1 MSAIARYFMSK
12 GLVVAGYDKT
22 PSDLTHQLEKEGMLI
37 HYEES
42 VDDIPRA
49 CTNPLTTLVVYT
61 PAIPAEHKELVWFK
75 EKGFEIQKR
84 SQVLGT
90 LTRTHKGLCFA
101 GTHGKT
107 TTSTMCAHI
116 MHQSHLDC
124 NAFLGG
130 ISKNYGTNYILSRD
144 SDYVVIEADEFDRS
158 FHWLRPWMTVIT
170 STDPDHLDIYGTK
183 EAYLEIAKLIS
194 ELPGLEFSGI
204 QAYAGYASHMVSSDE
219 RVETTRANI
228 QKVAELK
235 EYLLQNGIEVRT
247 VSGGSTGTSAI
258 KADSAVY
265 TELQAGSY
273 LFMDSTYNQL
283 DIPFRNSLFVLST
296 VVSKSAGTV
305 ILDVGV
311 KGLGA
316 DQNLPVILDE
326 SGKAITG
333 RIVLN
338 EEHLKLY
345 DSDWNP
351 SIGNKVFVIPG
362 HCCSTVNLYDNLYL
376 YSGDSVTERIPVTG
390 RGKSQ

>member
-1 MSAIARYFMSK
+1 MKI
-12 GLVVAGYDKT
+12 T
-22 PSDLTHQLEKEGMLI
+22 DL
-37 HYEES
+37 
-42 VDDIPRA
+42 P
-49 CTNPLTTLVVYT
+49 T
-61 PAIPAEHKELVWFK
+61 PALIADADLIAENMQRMNEIITGKNIGLRPHYKSHKCAALAHKQISTGAIGITCAKLSEAEDLVFSGIHDILIANQVVESAK
-75 EKGFEIQKR
+75 IQRLATLAGMCRLTVCIDNADNAKAL
-84 SQVLGT
+84 SQAAT
-90 LTRTHKGLCFA
+90 SA
-101 GTHGKT
+101 GTIIH
-107 TTSTMCAHI
+107 C
-116 MHQSHLDC
+116 LVE
-124 NAFLGG
+124 
-130 ISKNYGTNYILSRD
+130 Y
-144 SDYVVIEADEFDRS
+144 
-158 FHWLRPWMTVIT
+158 
-170 STDPDHLDIYGTK
+170 DIGMNRCGVRTK
-183 EAYLEIAKLIS
+183 EAYLEIAKLIK
-194 ELPGLEFSGI
+194 ELPDLEYDGI
-204 QAYAGYASHMVSSDE
+204 QAYAGYASHMVSTEE
-219 RVETTRANI
+219 RVETTFANI
-228 QKVAELK
+228 RKAAELK

-247 VSGGSTGTSAI
+247 VSGGSTGTSVI

-296 VVSKSAGTV
+296 VVSKSAGTI

-316 DQNLPVILDE
+316 DQNLPIILDE

-351 SIGNKVFVIPG
+351 SIGEKVFVIPG

>member
-1 MSAIARYFMSK
+1 MKIFDLPTPALIADADLIAENMQRMNEIITGKDIGLRPHYKSHKCAALAHKQIASGAIGMTCAKLSEAEDLVFSGINDILIANQIVEPAKIRQLATLAGMSRMTVCVDDADNAKALSRAA
-12 GLVVAGYDKT
+12 VNA
-22 PSDLTHQLEKEGMLI
+22 ENLI
-37 HYEES
+37 HCLVEY
-42 VDDIPRA
+42 DIGMNR
-49 CTNPLTTLVVYT
+49 CGV
-61 PAIPAEHKELVWFK
+61 
-75 EKGFEIQKR
+75 R
-84 SQVLGT
+84 
-90 LTRTHKGLCFA
+90 
-101 GTHGKT
+101 
-107 TTSTMCAHI
+107 
-116 MHQSHLDC
+116 
-124 NAFLGG
+124 
-130 ISKNYGTNYILSRD
+130 
-144 SDYVVIEADEFDRS
+144 
-158 FHWLRPWMTVIT
+158 
-170 STDPDHLDIYGTK
+170 TK

-194 ELPGLEFSGI
+194 ELPGLKYDGI

-219 RVETTRANI
+219 RIETTRTNI
-228 QKVAELK
+228 RKVADLK
-235 EYLLQNGIEVRT
+235 EYLLQNGIEVRI

-296 VVSKSAGTV
+296 VISKSTGTV

-316 DQNLPVILDE
+316 DQNPPILLDE
-326 SGKAITG
+326 SGKAVTG

-351 SIGNKVFVIPG
+351 SPGDKAFIIPG

-376 YSGDSVTERIPVTG
+376 YSRDFVTERIPVTG

>member
-1 MSAIARYFMSK
+1 MKIFDLPTPALIADIDLIAENMQRMNEIITGKDIGLRPHYKSHKCATLAHKQIESGSIGMTCAKLSEAEDLVFSGINDILIANQVVEPAKIQRLAILAGMCRITVCIDDADNAKALSQAAASA
-12 GLVVAGYDKT
+12 GT
-22 PSDLTHQLEKEGMLI
+22 LI
-37 HYEES
+37 HCLVEYDIGMNRCGVRAKEE
-42 VDDIPRA
+42 
-49 CTNPLTTLVVYT
+49 Y
-61 PAIPAEHKELVWFK
+61 H
-75 EKGFEIQKR
+75 
-84 SQVLGT
+84 
-90 LTRTHKGLCFA
+90 
-101 GTHGKT
+101 
-107 TTSTMCAHI
+107 
-116 MHQSHLDC
+116 
-124 NAFLGG
+124 
-130 ISKNYGTNYILSRD
+130 
-144 SDYVVIEADEFDRS
+144 
-158 FHWLRPWMTVIT
+158 
-170 STDPDHLDIYGTK
+170 
-183 EAYLEIAKLIS
+183 EIAKLIM
-194 ELPGLEFSGI
+194 ELPGLEYDGI

-235 EYLLQNGIEVRT
+235 EYLQQNGMEVRV

-283 DIPFRNSLFVLST
+283 NIPFRNSLFVLST
-296 VVSKSAGTV
+296 VVSKSVGTV

-316 DQNLPVILDE
+316 DQNLPVVLDE

-351 SIGNKVFVIPG
+351 SIGDKAFVIPG
-362 HCCSTVNLYDNLYL
+362 HCCSTINLYDNLYL

>member
-1 MSAIARYFMSK
+1 MRIFDLPTPALIADADLIAENMLRMNEIIAGKDIGLRPHYKSHKCASLAHKQIKSGAIGMTCAKLSEAED
-12 GLVVAGYDKT
+12 LVFSGINDILIANQVVEPAKIQLLATLAGMCRMTVCVDDADNAKALSRAAVNAGT
-22 PSDLTHQLEKEGMLI
+22 LI
-37 HYEES
+37 HCLVEY
-42 VDDIPRA
+42 DIGMNR
-49 CTNPLTTLVVYT
+49 CGV
-61 PAIPAEHKELVWFK
+61 
-75 EKGFEIQKR
+75 R
-84 SQVLGT
+84 
-90 LTRTHKGLCFA
+90 
-101 GTHGKT
+101 
-107 TTSTMCAHI
+107 
-116 MHQSHLDC
+116 
-124 NAFLGG
+124 
-130 ISKNYGTNYILSRD
+130 
-144 SDYVVIEADEFDRS
+144 
-158 FHWLRPWMTVIT
+158 
-170 STDPDHLDIYGTK
+170 TK

-194 ELPGLEFSGI
+194 ELPGLEYDGI

-219 RVETTRANI
+219 RIETTRANI
-228 QKVAELK
+228 LKVTELK
-235 EYLLQNGIEVRT
+235 EYILQNGIEVRT
-247 VSGGSTGTSAI
+247 VSGGSTGTSAL
-258 KADSAVY
+258 KADSTVY

-283 DIPFRNSLFVLST
+283 EIPFRNSLFVLST
-296 VVSKSAGTV
+296 VVSKSADAV

-311 KGLGA
+311 KGLGS

-351 SIGNKVFVIPG
+351 SIGDKAFVIPG